1 MSSPFGRYDQLPAT
15 GATPMSTQASSNAS
29 RLARSTAVSA
39 CFEVP
44 TEPDDSQRVT
54 VAVETGLEHEVGPMA
69 HLP

>member
-29 RLARSTAVSA
+29 LLGALNRGLGLL
-39 CFEVP
+39 EVP